1 MLLLPF
7 TYYILS
13 MSVCCVL
20 YLYLTI
26 PTLWQSKQVD
36 LCVNF
41 GFKSQGTFQMFPQNL
56 SLESGS
62 FFHFS
67 VKSLT
72 PVIYYSATWV
82 TLKPKLEKV
91 KKNLSTPQKAFFP
104 RNGTFKQMIKK
115 FLIFREMQLIFFY
128 FGKWNIL
135 APRLIC
141 FWK

>member
-41 GFKSQGTFQMFPQNL
+41 GFKSQGTFQIFPQNL

-91 KKNLSTPQKAFFP
+91 KKNLSTHQKALYFREMELSSRWLKSFLYFGKCNWFSSILG
-104 RNGTFKQMIKK
+104 NGTF
-115 FLIFREMQLIFFY
+115 
-128 FGKWNIL
+128 
-135 APRLIC
+135 
-141 FWK
+141 